1 MNASL
6 LNQSILMVVLA
17 FTFVSAKSQVDIIT
31 INGVI
36 NPVSQEFIE
45 NAIEEAEED
54 SATCLVIQ
62 MDTPGG
68 LMESMH
74 MIVKDIMASAVPVVV
89 YVSPSG
95 SRAASAGVFIT
106 YAAHVAAMAPGTN
119 IGAASPV
126 TMGGAGADS
135 SNQTMMKK
143 VTNDAVALIRSV
155 AEKRGRNADWAEE
168 AVREAVS
175 ITETEALELGVID
188 FIAPTIDSLLSLI
201 DGRKVET
208 ATSIYVL
215 KTKTAKRKHIEMSWR
230 YKILDVISNPNIAY
244 YLLLIGI
251 WGIFF
256 ELYNPGV
263 IFPGVIGGICFILG
277 LYALQTL
284 PVNYAGLLLMILAII
299 LFLLEIKIPSYGVL
313 SIGGVVSM
321 ILGSLMLF
329 ESPLPFL
336 RVSWKV
342 ILVATGATAAFFI
355 FAVGMGIR
363 AQRRKPSIGREALA
377 GSIGKAIE
385 NFKSGE
391 GRVLV
396 QGEIWQAQSSD
407 KIKEGDSVKVI
418 QKEGYKIKVEK
429 L

>member
-1 MNASL
+1 MNRLILNRSL
-6 LNQSILMVVLA
+6 LISLLA
-17 FTFVSAKSQVDIIT
+17 FSALSAKSQVDIIT

-45 NAIEEAEED
+45 NAVEEAEED

-106 YAAHVAAMAPGTN
+106 YAAHIAAMAPGTN

-135 SNQTMMKK
+135 TNQTLMKK
-143 VTNDAVALIRSV
+143 ITNDAVALIRSI

-175 ITETEALELGVID
+175 ITDAQALKLGVID

-208 ATSIYVL
+208 ATSVYVL
-215 KTKTAKRKHIEMSWR
+215 KTKTAKRKYIEMSWR

-277 LYALQTL
+277 LYALQSL
-284 PVNYAGLLLMILAII
+284 PVNYAGLLLMVLAII

-313 SIGGVVSM
+313 TIGGVVSM

-342 ILVATGATAAFFI
+342 VLVATGATAAFFI

-363 AQRRKPSIGREALA
+363 AQRRKPSIGREALV
-377 GSIGKAIE
+377 GLTGKATE
-385 NFKSGE
+385 NFKGGE
-391 GRVLV
+391 GRVLI
-396 QGEIWQAQSSD
+396 QGEIWQGESSD
-407 KIKEGDSVKVI
+407 KIKEGDSVKVL

-429 L
+429 V

>member
-1 MNASL
+1 ML
-6 LNQSILMVVLA
+6 KQSIFIALLA
-17 FTFVSAKSQVDIIT
+17 FSVANAKSQVDIIT

-36 NPVSQEFIE
+36 NPVAQEFIE
-45 NAIEEAEED
+45 NSIEEAEED

-188 FIAPTIDSLLSLI
+188 FIAPTIDSLLSLV

-208 ATSIYVL
+208 ATAIYVL

-313 SIGGVVSM
+313 TIGGVVSM

-377 GSIGKAIE
+377 GSTGKATE
-385 NFKSGE
+385 NFKNGQ

-407 KIKEGDSVKVI
+407 KIKEGDAIEVI
-418 QKEGYKIKVEK
+418 NKEGYKVQVKKI
-429 L
+429 